1 MIQTQSLRKS
11 FGLRPVLRGV
21 DLEVG
26 PGECLAL
33 MGPNGAGKTTLLR
46 LLTGLLRPAAHVLRR
61 LLVLEDAVAGLAVG
75 AAEEQVRSMHSSLQN
90 QNDYGGAVAEFL
102 EFDGIMS
109 GRKRTGSLA
118 MKKNAICHARAVP
131 TNP

>member
-1 MIQTQSLRKS
+1 MIETRSLTKA

-46 LLTGLLRPAAHVLRR
+46 ILATLSRPTGG
-61 LLVLEDAVAGLAVG
+61 LVRVAGLPLPAG
-75 AAEEQVRSMHSSLQN
+75 ADEVRRHLGVVSHHTLLYGDLTAQENLQ
-90 QNDYGGAVAEFL
+90 F
-102 EFDGIMS
+102 F
-109 GRKRTGSLA
+109 
-118 MKKNAICHARAVP
+118 AR
-131 TNP
+131 